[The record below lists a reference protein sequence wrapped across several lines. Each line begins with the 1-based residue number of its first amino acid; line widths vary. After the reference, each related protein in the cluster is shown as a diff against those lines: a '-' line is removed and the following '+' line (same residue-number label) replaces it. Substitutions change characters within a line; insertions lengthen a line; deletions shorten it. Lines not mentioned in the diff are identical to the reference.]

1 MFLKGLPGV
10 VLTIL
15 LASIPLVACGGAES
29 ENEPSIATPEAAG
42 STQSIPEA
50 EGSTRLEP
58 ESTSTAE
65 PKTPAE
71 PTQDA
76 LSTEALLAES
86 LTWLV
91 SDIDAMQSIF
101 GEGTEAMVESQI
113 SAGSTS
119 NLPFWLPGTDGGGE
133 SFGVSWNP
141 RGLSLQKSAV
151 AGVPTGFIEPLSS
164 TGQIDAPP
172 GACPA
177 GAKPTVAFSTAG
189 GDTVTSELLSSKNLK
204 TLSSDYFVRLP
215 GVQSPEEDLV
225 QRMAAMV
232 ANANDPRLLATPEGW
247 DEVLWEQMKD
257 LQEPARSLMDYQI
270 WTVSPGIE
278 AAVMAGFRQ
287 TINSMGLPPFV
298 IDAFENSN
306 SSGWIAN
313 STPTESDMLAKMD
326 IEAELA
332 GSLEGTVYETREI
345 SVPTPGAKPVFG
357 TQTGYGSVAYNHP
370 TEGKIPFEVE
380 IALYEYDELG
390 RAIDGTVTGT
400 SEERGYDFEVRFRSD
415 GTKEGD
421 LIRDGIKVGELTMS
435 VDAEQF
441 HNYLNVET
449 NQEERLAKPNY
460 WNAE

>member
-1 MFLKGLPGV
+1 METRGNSGLTGRLLLVCETEIDHEVVSRLISGPVGRKPVFLKGLPGV

-141 RGLSLQKSAV
+141 RGLSLQKFAV

-204 TLSSDYFVRLP
+204 TLSAVTTSFGYP
-215 GVQSPEEDLV
+215 GFSHPKRTLF
-225 QRMAAMV
+225 
-232 ANANDPRLLATPEGW
+232 NAWRPWWR
-247 DEVLWEQMKD
+247 
-257 LQEPARSLMDYQI
+257 
-270 WTVSPGIE
+270 
-278 AAVMAGFRQ
+278 
-287 TINSMGLPPFV
+287 
-298 IDAFENSN
+298 
-306 SSGWIAN
+306 
-313 STPTESDMLAKMD
+313 TPTIHA
-326 IEAELA
+326 
-332 GSLEGTVYETREI
+332 
-345 SVPTPGAKPVFG
+345 F
-357 TQTGYGSVAYNHP
+357 
-370 TEGKIPFEVE
+370 
-380 IALYEYDELG
+380 
-390 RAIDGTVTGT
+390 
-400 SEERGYDFEVRFRSD
+400 
-415 GTKEGD
+415 
-421 LIRDGIKVGELTMS
+421 
-435 VDAEQF
+435 
-441 HNYLNVET
+441 
-449 NQEERLAKPNY
+449 
-460 WNAE
+460 